1 MLRNNVLIWWW
12 WGGVFLAESTAHQ
25 TSRRFVEIFVPP
37 CFVEFSGQK
46 HQHILEQVMLA
57 TFKPINK
64 KPYNITK
71 RQNNSAI
78 KYDFKKYVH
87 KKAKLIWKV
96 LGNSIESYH
105 YLLLFLIYI
114 YIYRNRVVFMVCEIF
129 QSQDINSIQ
138 YSLLDDDATL
148 QNLALY

>member
-114 YIYRNRVVFMVCEIF
+114 YIYIETVWYSWYVRFFKAKTLTQFNIVCLMTTPR
-129 QSQDINSIQ
+129 
-138 YSLLDDDATL
+138 YKT
-148 QNLALY
+148 

>member
-1 MLRNNVLIWWW
+1 
-12 WGGVFLAESTAHQ
+12 
-25 TSRRFVEIFVPP
+25 
-37 CFVEFSGQK
+37 
-46 HQHILEQVMLA
+46 MLA

-64 KPYNITK
+64 KPFVIFN
-71 RQNNSAI
+71 
-78 KYDFKKYVH
+78 
-87 KKAKLIWKV
+87 L
-96 LGNSIESYH
+96 
-105 YLLLFLIYI
+105 YI